1 MQTLIQNW
9 WLMALCGVLQAVY
22 SVVILFMQNPDGS
35 LALRKYALQ
44 STVVFLGTVAIASGI
59 FAVAAGMWKSSQGK
73 SWLLLVNG
81 VALSTLGFMLT
92 GSFGPQVSF
101 RSITLLL
108 AVMAISISIFELGIA
123 QTLRQSHLVN
133 EWILYLAGAV
143 SVVFAMAFL
152 TMSLRWIILKPSPA
166 SDFIWIGSYFGFSSI
181 SMLGISWRLRN
192 VRSRVSMS

>member
-181 SMLGISWRLRN
+181 SMLGISWRLHQLN
-192 VRSRVSMS
+192 TA

>member
-35 LALRKYALQ
+35 LALRQYALQ

-181 SMLGISWRLRN
+181 SMLGISLRLHQLNRA
-192 VRSRVSMS
+192 

>member
-22 SVVILFMQNPDGS
+22 SVVILFMQNPDGP
-35 LALRKYALQ
+35 LALRQYALQ
-44 STVVFLGTVAIASGI
+44 STVVFLGTIAIASGI

-108 AVMAISISIFELGIA
+108 AVMAISISIFELRIA
-123 QTLRQSHLVN
+123 RTLRQNHLVN
-133 EWILYLAGAV
+133 EWFLDLAGAA

-152 TMSLRWIILKPSPA
+152 AMSLRWIILQPSPA
-166 SDFIWIGSYFGFSSI
+166 SDFIWFGSYFGFSSI
-181 SMLGISWRLRN
+181 SMLGISWRLHQLNRA
-192 VRSRVSMS
+192 

>member
-22 SVVILFMQNPDGS
+22 SVVILFMQNPYGS
-35 LALRKYALQ
+35 LVLRQYALP

-108 AVMAISISIFELGIA
+108 AVMAISISIFELRIA
-123 QTLRQSHLVN
+123 RTLRQNHLVN
-133 EWILYLAGAV
+133 EWFLDLAGAA

-152 TMSLRWIILKPSPA
+152 AMSLRWIILKPSPA
-166 SDFIWIGSYFGFSSI
+166 SDFIWIGSYFGFSAI
-181 SMLGISWRLRN
+181 CMLGIAWRLHLL
-192 VRSRVSMS
+192 SRA

>member
-181 SMLGISWRLRN
+181 SMLGISWRLHQLNRA
-192 VRSRVSMS
+192 

>member
-1 MQTLIQNW
+1 MIKTLTQNW
-9 WLMALCGVLQAVY
+9 WLMALCGVLQAIYAVAT
-22 SVVILFMQNPDGS
+22 LLMQNPDGS

-59 FAVAAGMWKSSQGK
+59 FTVAAGMWKSSQGK

-181 SMLGISWRLRN
+181 SMLGISWRLHQLN
-192 VRSRVSMS
+192 TA